1 METSM
6 DQSVE
11 DIRLRHDATLE
22 AIVFRQV
29 IPIEKVEVNS
39 VLVSSLRGKP
49 YCAEK
54 HRFGVS

>member
-1 METSM
+1 M

-29 IPIEKVEVNS
+29 IPIEKVEANS

-54 HRFGVS
+54 HRFRVS

>member
-1 METSM
+1 M

-11 DIRLRHDATLE
+11 DRRLRHDATLE

-39 VLVSSLRGKP
+39 VLVSFLRGKP
-49 YCAEK
+49 
-54 HRFGVS
+54 